1 MVDPLQALTSAQ
13 RKALGLV
20 QETFEGIIHLS
31 RTGLTQ
37 PEEALRRLT
46 ELVAAVGD
54 LAASTTKPMEALLT
68 SQRNLANAMTAF
80 ATLQKEMAEVVEMVA
95 EQHTAVVDALDKLAS
110 PVLAASEMIRSEP
123 VKPRER
129 KP

>member
-20 QETFEGIIHLS
+20 QETFEGITHLS

-37 PEEALRRLT
+37 PEEAVRRLT
-46 ELVAAVGD
+46 TLVAAVGD
-54 LAASTTKPMEALLT
+54 LAASTTKPMEALLA
-68 SQRNLANAMTAF
+68 SQRNLA
-80 ATLQKEMAEVVEMVA
+80 
-95 EQHTAVVDALDKLAS
+95 KLAS
-110 PVLAASEMIRSEP
+110 PVLAAGEMIRSEP